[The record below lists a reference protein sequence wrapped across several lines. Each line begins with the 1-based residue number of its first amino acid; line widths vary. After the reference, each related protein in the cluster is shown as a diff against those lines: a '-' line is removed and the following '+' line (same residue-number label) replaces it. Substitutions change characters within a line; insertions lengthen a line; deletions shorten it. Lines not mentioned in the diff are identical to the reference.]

1 MSRGVSYI
9 VSLWAANELN
19 MLSGWFFCTDH
30 RGRARQVYA
39 GLWRRSCRYV
49 YPIRKSHTDLLCP
62 RLTLSYSYSEG
73 RIVEINSHSLFS
85 KWFSESGKLVQK
97 LFSAVHGMIENPDCF
112 VIVMIGE

>member
-1 MSRGVSYI
+1 MV
-9 VSLWAANELN
+9 
-19 MLSGWFFCTDH
+19 H
-30 RGRARQVYA
+30 RERARQVYV
-39 GLWRRSCRYV
+39 GLWRRSSRYV
-49 YPIRKSHTDLLCP
+49 YQIRESRRGGRQCLTDP
-62 RLTLSYSYSEG
+62 YSYSEG